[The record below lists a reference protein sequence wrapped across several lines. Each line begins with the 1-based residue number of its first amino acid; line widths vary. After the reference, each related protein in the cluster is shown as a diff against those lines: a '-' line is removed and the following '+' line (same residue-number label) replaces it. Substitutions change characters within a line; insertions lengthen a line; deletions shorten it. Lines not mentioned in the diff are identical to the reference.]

1 MVITEASDDV
11 VSTRVSDMQ
20 ENMSS
25 DRNAVKKGFSH
36 STHSSPENSR
46 AVSCI
51 KKLIF
56 L

>member
-25 DRNAVKKGFSH
+25 DRNAVKK
-36 STHSSPENSR
+36 ESR
-46 AVSCI
+46 TPLQ
-51 KKLIF
+51 KTPGL
-56 L
+56 

>member
-25 DRNAVKKGFSH
+25 DRNAVKKGVSH
-36 STHSSPENSR
+36 SPP
-46 AVSCI
+46 
-51 KKLIF
+51 
-56 L
+56 

>member
-25 DRNAVKKGFSH
+25 DRNAVKKESR
-36 STHSSPENSR
+36 SPSR
-46 AVSCI
+46 
-51 KKLIF
+51 KLQGCK
-56 L
+56 LY

>member
-25 DRNAVKKGFSH
+25 DRNAVKKRSLALL
-36 STHSSPENSR
+36 SR
-46 AVSCI
+46 
-51 KKLIF
+51 KLQGCK
-56 L
+56 LY